1 MNDITTLSGKVCL
14 TAAGQD
20 GLATMLDLT
29 NWYPRF
35 PGERPYDVRVTS
47 VSEHGC
53 FLEATPLV
61 GYFGTRPRHLFVGWA
76 HVLCIEM
83 PE

>member
-1 MNDITTLSGKVCL
+1 MNGITTLSGKVCL
-14 TAAGQD
+14 TPAGQD
-20 GLATMLDLT
+20 GIATTLNLA
-29 NWYPRF
+29 NWHPSF

-53 FLEATPLV
+53 FLEAIPLLS
-61 GYFGTRPRHLFVGWA
+61 YLGTQPRRLFVGWA